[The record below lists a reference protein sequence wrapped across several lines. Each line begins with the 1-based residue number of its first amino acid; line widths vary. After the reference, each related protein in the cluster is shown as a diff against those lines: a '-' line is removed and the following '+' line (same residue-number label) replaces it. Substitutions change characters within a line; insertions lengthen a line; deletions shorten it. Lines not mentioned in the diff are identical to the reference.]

1 MPTEYSRLNIS
12 AIDAQENQQI
22 ADRLREACALLEA
35 QGANPFRAGAYRK
48 AAATL
53 AALPRPVRE
62 IFDAEG
68 VTGLDALPHI
78 GKGIAAAIA
87 EILITGRWNQLERL
101 RGTLEPTQLFQSVPG
116 IGPEFAQRTHEA
128 LHIDTLE
135 ALEAAAH
142 DGRLESV
149 PGVGARRAAAWR
161 ASLANMLRRVRP
173 REQGPM
179 TVPASQLSVA
189 TLLEVDR
196 EYRQK
201 AEAGSLQTITPK
213 RFNPDGK
220 AWLAVLH
227 TQRDNWHFTV
237 LYSNTA
243 TAHKLKRTHD
253 WVVVYFYDDAHVE
266 GQHTVVTET
275 RGPLTGRRVVRG
287 REVECREFYARSG
300 NRLKSGPCAE
310 TRWEGPQPP
319 PNVSEPTGE
328 ARASGSGPRGKVV
341 DAEYKENK

>member
-1 MPTEYSRLNIS
+1 MNTPV
-12 AIDAQENQQI
+12 IDTQENQQI
-22 ADRLREACALLEA
+22 ADRLREAATLLEA

-48 AAATL
+48 AATTL
-53 AALPRPVRE
+53 AGLARPVRE
-62 IFDAEG
+62 IFDADG

-101 RGTLEPTQLFQSVPG
+101 RGTLDPAKLFQSVPG
-116 IGPEFAQRTHEA
+116 MGPELAQRAHEA

-142 DGRLESV
+142 DGRLESL

-161 ASLANMLRRVRP
+161 AALANMLQRVRP
-173 REQGPM
+173 RGG
-179 TVPASQLSVA
+179 VPLPLPVRQPPVA
-189 TLLEVDR
+189 VLLEVDR
-196 EYRQK
+196 EYREK
-201 AEAGSLQTITPK
+201 AEAGSLPTIVP
-213 RFNPDGK
+213 RRLNPEAK
-220 AWLAVLH
+220 AWLPVLH
-227 TQRDNWHFTV
+227 TQRENWHFTV

-275 RGPLTGRRVVRG
+275 HGPLAGRRVVRG
-287 REVECREFYARSG
+287 REKECREFYMQRATLH
-300 NRLKSGPCAE
+300 NA
-310 TRWEGPQPP
+310 
-319 PNVSEPTGE
+319 TG
-328 ARASGSGPRGKVV
+328 
-341 DAEYKENK
+341 

>member
-1 MPTEYSRLNIS
+1 M
-12 AIDAQENQQI
+12 QENQQI
-22 ADRLREACALLEA
+22 ADKLREAAVLLEA

-48 AAATL
+48 AAATIAGL
-53 AALPRPVRE
+53 TRPVRE
-62 IFDAEG
+62 IFDTEG

-101 RGTLEPTQLFQSVPG
+101 RGTLEPMQLFQSVPG
-116 IGPEFAQRTHEA
+116 IGPQLAQRAHEA

-161 ASLANMLRRVRP
+161 ASLAHMLQRMRP
-173 REQGPM
+173 SDQAPL
-179 TVPASQLSVA
+179 PATTRQPPLAMV
-189 TLLEVDR
+189 LEVDR
-196 EYRQK
+196 EYRHK
-201 AEAGSLQTITPK
+201 AEAGSLPTIAPK
-213 RFNPDGK
+213 RLNPDNK
-220 AWLAVLH
+220 AWLPVLH
-227 TQRDNWHFTV
+227 TQRDNWHFTA

-253 WVVVYFYDDAHVE
+253 WVVVYFYDEHHVE

-275 RGPLTGRRVVRG
+275 RGALTGRRVVRG
-287 REVECREFYARSG
+287 REKA
-300 NRLKSGPCAE
+300 CAE
-310 TRWEGPQPP
+310 LYAQ
-319 PNVSEPTGE
+319 
-328 ARASGSGPRGKVV
+328 A
-341 DAEYKENK
+341 

>member
-1 MPTEYSRLNIS
+1 V
-12 AIDAQENQQI
+12 QENQEI
-22 ADRLREACALLEA
+22 SDKLREMAALLDA
-35 QGANPFRAGAYRK
+35 QGANPYRAAAYRK
-48 AAATL
+48 AADMIAHLTQPL
-53 AALPRPVRE
+53 RDT
-62 IFDAEG
+62 FDAKG

-101 RGTLEPTQLFQSVPG
+101 RGTLDPAQLFQSVPG
-116 IGPEFAQRTHEA
+116 MGPQLARRAHEA
-128 LHIDTLE
+128 LHVDTLE

-149 PGVGARRAAAWR
+149 AGVGARRAAAWR
-161 ASLANMLRRVRP
+161 ASLANMLQRVRP
-173 REQGPM
+173 RDQAPS
-179 TVPASQLSVA
+179 PAPARLPPVA

-201 AEAGSLQTITPK
+201 AEAGSLPAIAPR

-220 AWLAVLH
+220 AWLPVLH
-227 TQRDNWHFTV
+227 TQRDNWHFTA

-253 WVVVYFYDDAHVE
+253 WVIVYFYDEHHVE

-275 RGPLTGRRVVRG
+275 RGPLAGRRVVRG
-287 REVECREFYARSG
+287 REAACGELYAQEG
-300 NRLKSGPCAE
+300 
-310 TRWEGPQPP
+310 TRRNAQ
-319 PNVSEPTGE
+319 
-328 ARASGSGPRGKVV
+328 A
-341 DAEYKENK
+341 

>member
-1 MPTEYSRLNIS
+1 MNTSVTDVL
-12 AIDAQENQQI
+12 ENQQI
-22 ADRLREACALLEA
+22 ADKLREMAALLDA
-35 QGANPFRAGAYRK
+35 QGANPYRAGAYRK
-48 AAATL
+48 AADTVARL
-53 AALPRPVRE
+53 AQPVRE

-68 VTGLDALPHI
+68 VTGLDLLRHI

-101 RGTLEPTQLFQSVPG
+101 RGTLDPVKLFQSVPG
-116 IGPEFAQRTHEA
+116 IGPQFAQRAHEA
-128 LHIDTLE
+128 LHVDTLE

-149 PGVGARRAAAWR
+149 PGVGTRRAAAWR
-161 ASLANMLRRVRP
+161 ATLATMLKPVRS
-173 REQGPM
+173 RDRALL
-179 TVPASQLSVA
+179 PAPANQPTVA

-201 AEAGSLQTITPK
+201 AEAGGLPTIAPK

-227 TQRDNWHFTV
+227 ARRGDWHFTA

-253 WVVVYFYDDAHVE
+253 WVVVYYYDDDHVE

-275 RGPLTGRRVVRG
+275 HGPLAGRRVVRG
-287 REVECREFYARSG
+287 REAECRELYAQ
-300 NRLKSGPCAE
+300 E
-310 TRWEGPQPP
+310 
-319 PNVSEPTGE
+319 E
-328 ARASGSGPRGKVV
+328 ARRSAP
-341 DAEYKENK
+341 A

>member
-1 MPTEYSRLNIS
+1 MNTSV
-12 AIDAQENQQI
+12 IDTQENQQI
-22 ADRLREACALLEA
+22 ADRLREAANLLEA

-48 AAATL
+48 AATTL
-53 AALPRPVRE
+53 AGLTRPVRQ
-62 IFDAEG
+62 IFDADG
-68 VTGLDALPHI
+68 LTGLDALPHI

-101 RGTLEPTQLFQSVPG
+101 RGTLQPVQLFQSVPG
-116 IGPEFAQRTHEA
+116 MGPELAQRAHET

-161 ASLANMLRRVRP
+161 ASLANMLSRVRP
-173 REQGPM
+173 RGNAPL
-179 TVPASQLSVA
+179 PAPARQPPVA
-189 TLLEVDR
+189 ILLEVDR
-196 EYRQK
+196 EYREK
-201 AEAGSLQTITPK
+201 AEAGKLPTIVP
-213 RFNPDGK
+213 RRLNPEAK
-220 AWLAVLH
+220 AWLPVLH
-227 TQRDNWHFTV
+227 TQRGDWHFTV

-275 RGPLTGRRVVRG
+275 HGPLTGRRVVRG
-287 REVECREFYARSG
+287 REKACLEFYAQPAAQR
-300 NRLKSGPCAE
+300 RLQG
-310 TRWEGPQPP
+310 
-319 PNVSEPTGE
+319 
-328 ARASGSGPRGKVV
+328 
-341 DAEYKENK
+341 